1 MAPAHSH
8 APTPTNQTHPHTRC
22 NCVCGSYSD
31 SPPKVFTLQAMNP
44 LLSFS
49 RCLLVLAALVL
60 AGCSAMRVVDSDVTT
75 FAPWQGATGAPGTT
89 YRFERLPSQQAL
101 PAQPKDLSQDQLEAL
116 AIQKLERFG
125 LVHRP
130 DAALLTVQLGASG
143 VVQPASFSQGFYGG
157 SGVTVGTGTAGSFI
171 GLSFPVMRTEPPL
184 YLRELSVI
192 MRDSRSHAVVYE
204 TRARHSGVW
213 ADARAIWP
221 AMMDA
226 ALNGFPNPPAGPRR
240 VNVEIPR

>member
-1 MAPAHSH
+1 
-8 APTPTNQTHPHTRC
+8 
-22 NCVCGSYSD
+22 
-31 SPPKVFTLQAMNP
+31 MNP
-44 LLSFS
+44 LICFS
-49 RCLLVLAALVL
+49 RRLILLSALVL
-60 AGCSAMRVVDSDVTT
+60 AGCSGMRVVDSEVNT
-75 FAPWQGATGAPGTT
+75 FTQWQSTQGAPGTS

-101 PAQPKDLSQDQLEAL
+101 QVRPTDLNQDQLEAL

-130 DAALLTVQLGASG
+130 EAALLTVQLGTTG

-157 SGVTVGTGTAGSFI
+157 SGISVGTGTAGSFI
-171 GLSFPVMRTEPPL
+171 GLSFPIMRTEPPL
-184 YLRELSVI
+184 YLRELSVV

-226 ALNGFPNPPAGPRR
+226 ALNGFPNPPTGPRR

>member
-1 MAPAHSH
+1 
-8 APTPTNQTHPHTRC
+8 
-22 NCVCGSYSD
+22 
-31 SPPKVFTLQAMNP
+31 VFTLQTMNP
-44 LLSFS
+44 LICFS
-49 RCLLVLAALVL
+49 RRLILLSALVL
-60 AGCSAMRVVDSDVTT
+60 AGCSGMRVVDSEVNT
-75 FAPWQGATGAPGTT
+75 FTQWQSTQGAPGTS

-101 PAQPKDLSQDQLEAL
+101 QVRPTDLNQDQLEAL

-130 DAALLTVQLGASG
+130 EAALLTVQLGTTG

-157 SGVTVGTGTAGSFI
+157 SGISVGTGTAGSFI
-171 GLSFPVMRTEPPL
+171 GLSFPIMRTEPPL
-184 YLRELSVI
+184 YLRELSVV

-226 ALNGFPNPPAGPRR
+226 ALNGFPNPPTGPRR

>member
-1 MAPAHSH
+1 M
-8 APTPTNQTHPHTRC
+8 
-22 NCVCGSYSD
+22 CGSYSD
-31 SPPKVFTLQAMNP
+31 SLPNVFTLQAMNP
-44 LLSFS
+44 FICFT
-49 RCLLVLAALVL
+49 RRLLVLAALLL
-60 AGCSAMRVVDSDVTT
+60 AGCSTMRVVDSDVQT
-75 FAPWQGATGAPGTT
+75 FAPWQGTSGAPGTS
-89 YRFERLPSQQAL
+89 YRFERLPSQQAQ
-101 PAQPKDLSQDQLEAL
+101 PASPRDLNQDQLEAL

-130 DAALLTVQLGASG
+130 DAALLTVQLSTTG
-143 VVQPASFSQGFYGG
+143 VVQPASFSQGFHGG
-157 SGVTVGTGTAGSFI
+157 SGISVGTGTAGSFI

-184 YLRELSVI
+184 YLRELSII
-192 MRDSRSHAVVYE
+192 MRDSRSHTVVYE

-226 ALNGFPNPPAGPRR
+226 ALNGFPTPPAGPRR